1 MFPMIAS
8 LALKHAMPASAV
20 TRFCKL
26 AAVALVAM
34 QLGSCGGDSG
44 SSDAQVPEPEVIQS
58 TNGSLTYTLTQAPA
72 QITVGGRTLRSN
84 VYNGRYIPPVFKL
97 ARGDTLNL
105 TVVNRIGA
113 ADVQISGAQTTN
125 THFHGMNISPSN
137 DNVFLEVAPGARY
150 SYQWQVPTN
159 HPQGLYWIHP
169 HDHGL
174 VEPQVLSGMAGMLV
188 IDGLVS
194 QHYPAFAGLKE
205 RNLLLKD
212 FTFPGFQYGDA
223 KTKTING
230 TIGAS
235 IQMRPG
241 EVQVWNLGNFGADAY
256 FNFAVASPVQIWEIG
271 HDGNVLDQPR
281 QLTSVFLPPGARSVV
296 VVVAPSTPGTYS
308 IDSLNVDTGPAG
320 DPNPTVNLAKL
331 VVSGD
336 PSTNAT
342 SLQSALTQPA
352 ADQAGINPTA
362 DSVEA
367 LTVTNS
373 RTLIFSESDDG
384 NTFYIDS
391 GDGKGPQIYDPDYV
405 NISVTLG
412 AVEEWTIYNAST
424 ERHVFHI
431 HQLDFLVESINDD
444 DQDEAGLRDVIDL
457 PYAQNGVPGKVVLKI
472 PFNDPTM
479 VGNFVYHCHI
489 VGHEDA
495 GMMANLTV
503 SPAGSPPVV
512 GSARMRLIKPE
523 VDNGLWTRMAR
534 WVGLEPPVV
543 VALPDAP
550 VCRTPVKTTSV
561 GTDKRLRSRTVPAA
575 SDNQAKATVLVDSK
589 R

>member
-1 MFPMIAS
+1 MTVRAAFS
-8 LALKHAMPASAV
+8 PAAPTSFAK
-20 TRFCKL
+20 RFCKL
-26 AAVALVAM
+26 AAVALVAL
-34 QLGSCGGDSG
+34 QLGSCGGGSG
-44 SSDAQVPEPEVIQS
+44 SSDVQVPEPEVIQS
-58 TNGSLTYTLTQAPA
+58 TNGTLTYTLTQAPA
-72 QITVGGRTLRSN
+72 QITVGGTSVRSN

-105 TVVNRIGA
+105 TVVNRLGA
-113 ADVQISGAQTTN
+113 ADVQISGPQTSN

-137 DNVFLEVAPGARY
+137 DNVFLSLQPGARY

-188 IDGLVS
+188 VDGLVS

-212 FTFPGFQYGDA
+212 FTFPGFQDGEV

-241 EVQVWNLGNFGADAY
+241 EMQVWNLGNFGADAY
-256 FNFAVASPVQIWEIG
+256 FNFAVAAPVQLWEIG
-271 HDGNVLDQPR
+271 HDGNVLEQPQ
-281 QLTSVFLPPGARSVV
+281 QLSSVFLPPGARSVV

-336 PSTNAT
+336 ASTNAT
-342 SLQSALTQPA
+342 SLQYALTQPA

-367 LTVTNS
+367 LAVTNS

-391 GDGKGPQIYDPDYV
+391 GDGRGPQIYDPDYI
-405 NISVTLG
+405 NIAVTLG
-412 AVEEWTIYNAST
+412 AVERWTILNTST

-431 HQLDFLVESINDD
+431 HQLDFLVESINGDD
-444 DQDEAGLRDVIDL
+444 PDEAGLRDVIDL
-457 PYAQNGVPGKVVLKI
+457 PYAQNGVPGEVVLKI

-495 GMMANLTV
+495 GMMANLSV
-503 SPAGSPPVV
+503 NPSGSTAALGP
-512 GSARMRLIKPE
+512 ARMRLIKPE

-561 GTDKRLRSRTVPAA
+561 GTDKRQRSRTVPAA
-575 SDNQAKATVLVDSK
+575 SDNQAKATVLADRK